1 VIRKVII
8 KGFKSF
14 KEVTFDLPGHVVLAG
29 PNNSGKTTLLQAIA
43 TWSLALQTWLRR
55 NDLIKHGGYY
65 AKAPL
70 TRQVFSSVPLR
81 AFDLLW
87 TGRRA
92 DDPIEITLQHG
103 KGWTVTME
111 LIPDTSEQI
120 FVRPRHD
127 AAGQFLGVGGADLPV
142 VFVPPMSGLS
152 TDEPVY
158 QKPKIEQLLGSGK
171 PGDVIRNLL
180 VQAHENQAAWAKL
193 TDAVRRLFGI
203 ELLPPDGRG
212 ADIVAEY
219 RPAPDGPAFD
229 LASAGSGFQQVLMLL
244 TFLNTRAGAVLL
256 LDEPD
261 AHLHMILQDAI
272 YGELRSVAAAT
283 GSQLLIA
290 THSEV
295 IIDSVDPRELC
306 LMYGNPRM
314 LATTEDR
321 TQLIESLGVLSH
333 TDILLADQTLG
344 VLYTDDYTDL
354 DVLQAWARV
363 LKHPALELLTTKLL
377 CKSRVIQHRE
387 NARGIDARDHHKALQ
402 LVKND
407 FPGLQLLD
415 GDAHKGAEQ
424 TEMTGEGLQRLRWR
438 RYEIESYLVH
448 PDALARFVTKQVG
461 EAAARP
467 HIADMSKYFQDNFPP
482 AVVKDPLGDHEYLNT
497 TKARTKLVPPLLE
510 AAGLANIHYN
520 RFHEIAALMKP
531 EEIHPEVKE
540 KLDGIMKA
548 FGR

>member
-1 VIRKVII
+1 MIRKVVI
-8 KGFKSF
+8 KGFKRF
-14 KEVTFDLPGHVVLAG
+14 GEVTFDLPGHVVLAG

-43 TWSLALQTWLRR
+43 TWSLALKVWLRR
-55 NDLIKHGGYY
+55 NDLAKHGGYF

-70 TRQVFSSVPLR
+70 TRQVFSAVPLR

-87 TGRRA
+87 TERKA
-92 DDPIEITLQHG
+92 TNPIEITLQHD
-103 KGWTVTME
+103 KGWTVAME

-120 FVRPRHD
+120 FVRPKHD
-127 AAGQFLGVGGADLPV
+127 ASAQFLGVGGADISV
-142 VFVPPMSGLS
+142 VFVPPMTGLS

-180 VQAHENQAAWAKL
+180 VQAHENQAAWGKL
-193 TDAVRRLFGI
+193 TTSVKRLFGFH
-203 ELLPPDGRG
+203 LLPPDGRG

-219 RPAPDGPAFD
+219 KIALQGPTFD
-229 LASAGSGFQQVLMLL
+229 IGSAGSGFQQVLMLL
-244 TFLNTRAGAVLL
+244 TFLNTRAGSVLL

-283 GSQLLIA
+283 GSQLVIA

-306 LMYGNPRM
+306 LMFGKPRM
-314 LATTEDR
+314 LSTTDER
-321 TQLIESLGVLSH
+321 TRLIESLGALSH
-333 TDILLADQTLG
+333 TDIVLADQAPG

-354 DVLQAWARV
+354 DVLRAWATV
-363 LKHPALELLTTKLL
+363 LKHPALDLLTTKLL
-377 CKSRVIQHRE
+377 CKARVIQHRE
-387 NARGIDARDHHKALQ
+387 GAKGIQAKDHYEALQ
-402 LVKND
+402 LVKSD
-407 FPGLQLLD
+407 LPGLQLLD
-415 GDAHKGAEQ
+415 GDAHEGAQ
-424 TEMTGEGLQRLRWR
+424 ATELTGKGLQRLRWR

-448 PDALARFVTKQVG
+448 PETLARFVERQVG
-461 EAAARP
+461 EAVAAQ
-467 HIADMSKYFQDNFPP
+467 HIGDMNRYFEQNFPP
-482 AVVKDPLGDHEYLNT
+482 AVVREPLGDHEYLNT
-497 TKARTKLVPPLLE
+497 TKARTRLLQPLLE
-510 AAGLANIHYN
+510 AAGLVGVPYT
-520 RFHEIAALMKP
+520 RFHEIAELMTP

-548 FGR
+548 FGQ